1 MRVKGEAEEETQQ
14 DGEEEDIEGTAG
26 SLREGTRCG
35 T

>member
-1 MRVKGEAEEETQQ
+1 MRVEREAEKETQQ

-26 SLREGTRCG
+26 SLRERTRCG